1 MEEQS
6 CFKVEEDFIMTIKKK
21 ENDWPESEKE
31 LKPFSVKNFHFYT
44 CVFSSSIDQGF
55 VYYLQKFDWKGIL
68 QIEQNSPRFKNIEEA
83 YDYIGMPFDKTASE
97 SEEAKPI
104 KQRRGNRT

>member
-1 MEEQS
+1 
-6 CFKVEEDFIMTIKKK
+6 
-21 ENDWPESEKE
+21 
-31 LKPFSVKNFHFYT
+31 
-44 CVFSSSIDQGF
+44 

-104 KQRRGNRT
+104 KQRRGNHT